1 MKKIYKSTNETDHVA
16 VKPSV
21 RLDVCSLKNAI
32 DVNINGKLF
41 CLAHIGQ
48 AKHKDAL
55 QLCQNLNAKIP
66 LPNNFKEHYHFV
78 ESLKR
83 LGIDKRMKHF
93 SVKIVLDVR
102 RISNKGRVSLF
113 CLLQSISI
121 CTCSA

>member
-1 MKKIYKSTNETDHVA
+1 MKKIYQKVNETGHVHVNPA
-16 VKPSV
+16 E
-21 RLDVCSLKNAI
+21 RTEVCSLRNAI
-32 DVNINGKLF
+32 EVNIDSKLF

-66 LPNNFKEHYHFV
+66 LPNNFKEHYHFI

-83 LGIDKRMKHF
+83 LGIDKRMKDF
-93 SVKIVLDVR
+93 SIKIVLDVR

-113 CLLQSISI
+113 CFLQSISI
-121 CTCSA
+121 GY